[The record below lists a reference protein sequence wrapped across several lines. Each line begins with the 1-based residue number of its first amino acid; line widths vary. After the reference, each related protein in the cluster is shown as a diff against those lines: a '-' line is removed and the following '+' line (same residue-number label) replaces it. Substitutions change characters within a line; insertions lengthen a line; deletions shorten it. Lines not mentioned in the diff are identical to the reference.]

1 MILLGTVSPPGS
13 HHVARFLKEAVSTT
27 GTGETVVGFKCWVD
41 GREGET
47 NECCVNRV
55 AAY

>member
-27 GTGETVVGFKCWVD
+27 GTGETVGFKHWVD

-47 NECCVNRV
+47 NECCMNRV
-55 AAY
+55 AAC